1 MARRFVSD
9 MLAETD
15 ATFNT
20 NEKRMLLQC
29 FVGIDNTGHTFGF
42 LQAFSAAES
51 GRIVRFILE
60 VLSTHYFYD
69 CPGFAVLAEDFGS
82 GLTAGFAQKAAQDAK
97 DATERERKKV
107 SKTGKEKVQER
118 DSSPDE
124 LSADYEP
131 LPTASTRPDYEP
143 DSQTIIVNAD
153 WIRAIKPTMI
163 GVH

>member
-1 MARRFVSD
+1 

-20 NEKRMLLQC
+20 NKKRMLLQC
-29 FVGIDNTGHTFGF
+29 FVEIDNTGPTFGF

-51 GRIVRFILE
+51 GRIMRFILK
-60 VLSTHYFYD
+60 VLLIHYFYD
-69 CPGFAVLAEDFGS
+69 CPRFAVLAKDFGS

-107 SKTGKEKVQER
+107 SKTRKEKVQKR
-118 DSSPDE
+118 DSSPDK
-124 LSADYEP
+124 LSADYKP
-131 LPTASTRPDYEP
+131 LPTAPTRPDYKP

-153 WIRAIKPTMI
+153 
-163 GVH
+163 